1 MEENIH
7 LTLNYLEP
15 ELILQ
20 FLWQVSLVIRALAMS
35 LSQQSSHRSISLK
48 ANVSLRGWRYLCL
61 RAEAEPGRIY
71 LCSETLLFFLSSPSS
86 QRDDKNKDINSRRKN
101 NGFALL
107 RDYILRF
114 WLAFIVSAADWKKF
128 F

>member
-35 LSQQSSHRSISLK
+35 LSQQCGHRSVSLK
-48 ANVSLRGWRYLCL
+48 TDVPLRGWTQLCL
-61 RAEAEPGRIY
+61 RAQAEQGRIY
-71 LCSETLLFFLSSPSS
+71 PCS
-86 QRDDKNKDINSRRKN
+86 
-101 NGFALL
+101 
-107 RDYILRF
+107 
-114 WLAFIVSAADWKKF
+114 
-128 F
+128 